1 MKKLASV
8 LFAGLLLCLSTT
20 VFAEEH
26 LDAALE
32 HANAA
37 VAEGKAGKA
46 SSLVT
51 HAKAALEH
59 SLAASLVAKSVPK
72 GHIDTAS
79 KSLQDAIDHGTLGHA
94 EPATKSAEEGVAH
107 LKAAKA
113 ATK

>member
-1 MKKLASV
+1 MKQLKFV
-8 LFAGLLLCLSTT
+8 FAGLLLCLSTT

-26 LDAALE
+26 LDQALE

-37 VAEGKAGKA
+37 LAEGKAGKA
-46 SSLVT
+46 PSLVT
-51 HAKAALEH
+51 HAKAALDH

-79 KSLQDAIDHGTLGHA
+79 KSLQEAIDHGNLNHV
-94 EPATKSAEEGVAH
+94 EPATKSAEEAVTH

>member
-8 LFAGLLLCLSTT
+8 FAGLLLCLSTT
-20 VFAEEH
+20 VFAEQH
-26 LDAALE
+26 LDQALE

-37 VAEGKAGKA
+37 VAEGQAGKA

-51 HAKAALEH
+51 HAKAALDH
-59 SLAASLVAKSVPK
+59 SLSASLVAKSVPK

-79 KSLQDAIDHGTLGHA
+79 KVLQEAIDHGTLGHV

>member
-1 MKKLASV
+1 MKKLAP

-20 VFAEEH
+20 VFAEQH
-26 LDAALE
+26 LDQALE

-37 VAEGKAGKA
+37 VAEGQAGKA

-51 HAKAALEH
+51 HAKAALDH

-72 GHIDTAS
+72 GHIDMAS
-79 KSLQDAIDHGTLGHA
+79 DVLQKAIDEGNLNHA
-94 EPATKSAEEGVAH
+94 ESATKSAQEGVAH

>member
-1 MKKLASV
+1 MKKLAP

-26 LDAALE
+26 LDQALE

-37 VAEGKAGKA
+37 VAEGQAGKA
-46 SSLVT
+46 PALVT
-51 HAKAALEH
+51 HAKAALDH

-72 GHIDTAS
+72 GHTDAAS
-79 KSLQDAIDHGTLGHA
+79 ESLQAAIDHGNLNHV

>member
-8 LFAGLLLCLSTT
+8 FAGLLLCLSTT
-20 VFAEEH
+20 VFAEQH
-26 LDAALE
+26 LDQALE

-51 HAKAALEH
+51 HAKAALDH

-79 KSLQDAIDHGTLGHA
+79 KSLQEAIDHGTLNHV

-107 LKAAKA
+107 LTAAKA
-113 ATK
+113 AIK

>member
-8 LFAGLLLCLSTT
+8 FAGLLLCLSTS

-26 LDAALE
+26 LDQALE

-37 VAEGKAGKA
+37 VAEGQAGKA
-46 SSLVT
+46 SSLVV

-59 SLAASLVAKSVPK
+59 SLAASLVATSVPK
-72 GHIDTAS
+72 THIDAAS
-79 KSLQDAIDHGTLGHA
+79 DSLEKAIEHGNMNHV
-94 EPATKSAEEGVAH
+94 EPATKSAEEGVEH

>member
-1 MKKLASV
+1 MKKLAP

-26 LDAALE
+26 LDQALE

-37 VAEGKAGKA
+37 VAEGHAGKA

-51 HAKAALEH
+51 HAKAALDH
-59 SLAASLVAKSVPK
+59 SLSASLVAKSVPK

-79 KSLQDAIDHGTLGHA
+79 KLLQEAIDHGNLSHA

>member
-8 LFAGLLLCLSTT
+8 FAGLLLCASTT

-26 LDAALE
+26 LDQALE

-37 VAEGKAGKA
+37 LAEGQAGKT

-51 HAKAALEH
+51 HAKAALDH
-59 SLAASLVAKSVPK
+59 SLAASLVAKSIPK
-72 GHIDTAS
+72 NHIDAAS
-79 KSLQDAIDHGTLGHA
+79 ESLQDAIDHGTLNHL
-94 EPATKSAEEGVAH
+94 EPAVKSTQEGVTH
-107 LKAAKA
+107 LKAAKE

>member
-8 LFAGLLLCLSTT
+8 FAVLLLVLSTT
-20 VFAEEH
+20 VFAEKH

-37 VAEGKAGKA
+37 VAEGQAGKA
-46 SSLVT
+46 PSLVV
-51 HAKAALEH
+51 HAKAALDH

-79 KSLQDAIDHGTLGHA
+79 KLLQEAIDHGNMGHA
-94 EPATKSAEEGVAH
+94 DIATKSAEEAVDH
-107 LKAAKA
+107 LKAASKQ
-113 ATK
+113 

>member
-1 MKKLASV
+1 MKKLAP

-26 LDAALE
+26 LDQALE

-37 VAEGKAGKA
+37 VAEGQAGKA

-51 HAKAALEH
+51 HAKAALDH

-72 GHIDTAS
+72 GHIDAAS
-79 KSLQDAIDHGTLGHA
+79 ASLQEAIDHGNLNHA
-94 EPATKSAEEGVAH
+94 EPATKSAQEGVAH

>member
-8 LFAGLLLCLSTT
+8 FAILLLVLSTA

-37 VAEGKAGKA
+37 VAEGQAGKA
-46 SSLVT
+46 QSLAT
-51 HAKAALEH
+51 HAKAALDH
-59 SLAASLVAKSVPK
+59 SLAASLVAKSVSK
-72 GHIDTAS
+72 NHIDAAS
-79 KSLQDAIDHGTLGHA
+79 KSLQEAIDHGNLSHV
-94 EPATKSAEEGVAH
+94 EPATKSALEGAAH

-113 ATK
+113 GTK

>member
-8 LFAGLLLCLSTT
+8 CATLLLVLSTA

-37 VAEGKAGKA
+37 VVEGQAGKED
-46 SSLVT
+46 SLVV

-59 SLAASLVAKSVPK
+59 SLAASIVAKSVPK
-72 GHIDTAS
+72 GHIDAAS

-94 EPATKSAEEGVAH
+94 HVEMATKSAEEAVGH
-107 LKAAKA
+107 LKAAK
-113 ATK
+113 

>member
-8 LFAGLLLCLSTT
+8 FAGLLLCLSTT

-26 LDAALE
+26 LDQALE

-37 VAEGKAGKA
+37 LAEGQAGKA
-46 SSLVT
+46 PALVT
-51 HAKAALEH
+51 HAKAALDH

-79 KSLQDAIDHGTLGHA
+79 KSLQEAIDHGNLNHV
-94 EPATKSAEEGVAH
+94 EPATKSAEEAVTH